1 MRVTR
6 RPRGIGGGYRWP
18 EPQANNPEVVE
29 ALEFVV
35 SLTAEGVAPTAEL
48 GFSENMAG
56 FFTNNK
62 IGMFPAGGFF
72 TGFLLANGMEMGEF
86 DVQYWPKWASQR
98 HQLGVCGPWLYNGGA
113 NEDVAWDFAKFS
125 TQREVMELL
134 AFFSGTTRTTPV
146 RRSMNNAERFANTG
160 PANWHVFYGTAD
172 ERPDTGPIPG
182 PVFSV
187 ELSNIFTRY
196 TSLAVSQ
203 EQSAQTA
210 LDNMQREL
218 EETYA
223 RYA

>member
-1 MRVTR
+1 MAVT
-6 RPRGIGGGYRWP
+6 
-18 EPQANNPEVVE
+18 ASEVVE

-146 RRSMNNAERFANTG
+146 RRSMNNAERFPTRAGQLARLLRHGGRASRHRADSGAGVLGRVEQHLHALHQPGGEPGTVGADSARQHAARTG
-160 PANWHVFYGTAD
+160 GNLRALRVRD
-172 ERPDTGPIPG
+172 
-182 PVFSV
+182 SV
-187 ELSNIFTRY
+187 RH
-196 TSLAVSQ
+196 A
-203 EQSAQTA
+203 AG
-210 LDNMQREL
+210 
-218 EETYA
+218 
-223 RYA
+223 